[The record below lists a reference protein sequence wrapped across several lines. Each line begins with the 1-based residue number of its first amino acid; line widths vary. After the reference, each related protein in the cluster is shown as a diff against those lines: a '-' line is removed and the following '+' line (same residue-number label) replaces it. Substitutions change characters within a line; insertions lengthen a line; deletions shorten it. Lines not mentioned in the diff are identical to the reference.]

1 MIKTIFF
8 DVDGTLVSHTQ
19 RALPASAKRSL
30 ERLKEKG
37 IRREVATGRH
47 RMELPELPV
56 RGISFDGYITLNGQ
70 LCFDGEGRLIAS
82 SPITGADKEHLLQLF
97 VQKELPILLVEKDD
111 MYINFIN
118 PWVEA
123 AQKAIST
130 GLPRVGRYTG
140 GEVYQVVAYLG
151 RGREEELSPLLPG
164 CKITRWNEYGVDII
178 SSQGGKAWGIQQY
191 LAFTGLKREETAA
204 FGDGENDMDM
214 LEFVEMGIAMGNGEE
229 QVKRRANLVTASV
242 DEDGIEKALVQLGL
256 ME

>member
-37 IRREVATGRH
+37 IRRVVATGRH

-82 SPITGADKEHLLQLF
+82 SPITGADKERLLQLF
-97 VQKELPILLVEKDD
+97 AQKELPILLVEKDD

-151 RGREEELSPLLPG
+151 RGRRSEERRVGTE
-164 CKITRWNEYGVDII
+164 C
-178 SSQGGKAWGIQQY
+178 
-191 LAFTGLKREETAA
+191 AA
-204 FGDGENDMDM
+204 
-214 LEFVEMGIAMGNGEE
+214 
-229 QVKRRANLVTASV
+229 
-242 DEDGIEKALVQLGL
+242 
-256 ME
+256 